1 MGSNHFSSS
10 EQELHNGQ
18 DTLEKGNRI
27 AAAGVVAQNA
37 RTREFLLGLK
47 KTAKEGEGLHSLNEK
62 QVMAHGSLLGIS
74 IKNKKVE
81 EVADELADALLQ
93 DMECTVP
100 SQNGTLDAVAPPER
114 KLVWNNIGVT
124 PAGPVYE
131 VDQASRQVVG
141 ETQDTQ
147 GKMVDQFL
155 RLGIAFS
162 MNSVASGSIAQDC
175 LLGLPQRATIKANP
189 GALRDDTINIAL
201 NANESSLAAE
211 LIKVMRTAEVGQMAE
226 EAGARGIQL
235 YGLSCSEPLSENHI
249 DGVIPLSNARL
260 SQPVIATG
268 ALDLWLATPQDILP
282 DMLDAARCLK
292 TVVVVTSESGCLPG
306 VEYLGQIN
314 TQENAQSLEELARR
328 IVFRAV
334 ESYKNRRDICRI
346 IPPSEIE
353 AMVNFN
359 RDTLEQRYGCMS
371 SVSSAMINKKI
382 QGIANITGC
391 SRYSFLPEEKLSAMI
406 DILLENNIL
415 IFTSG
420 CISSQIVKMGYCSS
434 KSVHKCGSKLQ
445 EFLGTKMPPV
455 WHFSNCLDN
464 IHLVFVFREIAKY
477 TGRPIK
483 SLPLAQVIPQCF
495 NEKEFC
501 TALAYRTLGLNSYHC
516 EQSAVRDAS
525 DLVDFLP
532 EETKDLL
539 GSSITIDADPEKLA
553 EKIVADFDQARSD
566 ICWR

>member
-1 MGSNHFSSS
+1 MGSNHSSSS
-10 EQELHNGQ
+10 ELELHNGQ

-27 AAAGVVAQNA
+27 ATAGVGEQSA
-37 RTREFLLGLK
+37 RAREFLLGLK
-47 KTAKEGEGLHSLNEK
+47 KTANKDDGLHLLNEK
-62 QVMAHGSLLGIS
+62 PVLAYGSLLGIS
-74 IKNKKVE
+74 KKNKKVE
-81 EVADELADALLQ
+81 EVADELADTLLQ

-100 SQNGTLDAVAPPER
+100 SRNGTLDAVAPPER
-114 KLVWNNIGVT
+114 KLVWNNSGLT
-124 PAGPVYE
+124 SAGPDHE
-131 VDQASRQVVG
+131 VEQASRQVVG
-141 ETQDTQ
+141 EAQDTH

-162 MNSVASGSIAQDC
+162 MNSVASASIAQDC
-175 LLGLPQRATIKANP
+175 LLGLPQRATIKANLE
-189 GALRDDTINIAL
+189 ALRDDTINIAF
-201 NANESSLAAE
+201 NANESLLAAE
-211 LIKVMRTAEVGQMAE
+211 LVKVIRTAEFVQMAE
-226 EAGARGIQL
+226 AAGARGIQL
-235 YGLSCSEPLSENHI
+235 YGLSCSDPLSENHI

-268 ALDLWLATPQDILP
+268 ALDLWLATSQDILP
-282 DMLDAARCLK
+282 DMLDVARCLK
-292 TVVVVTSESGCLPG
+292 TVVVVTNESGCLPG
-306 VEYLGQIN
+306 VEYLGQTN
-314 TQENAQSLEELARR
+314 TQEDAQSPEELARR
-328 IVFRAV
+328 IVSRAV
-334 ESYKNRRDICRI
+334 ESYKNRRDICRVV
-346 IPPSEIE
+346 PSSQIE
-353 AMVNFN
+353 AMVGFN

-371 SVSSAMINKKI
+371 SVASAMINRKI
-382 QGIANITGC
+382 KGIANITGC
-391 SRYSFLPEEKLSAMI
+391 SCYSFLPEEKLSAMI

-434 KSVHKCGSKLQ
+434 KTVHKCGSKLQ
-445 EFLGTKMPPV
+445 EFLGTQMPPV

-501 TALAYRTLGLNSYHC
+501 TALAYRTLGFNSYHC
-516 EQSAVRDAS
+516 EQSAVWDAS

-539 GSSITIDADPEKLA
+539 GSSVTIDADPEKLA
-553 EKIVADFDQARSD
+553 EKIVADFDQARAD